1 MAVYLYEFCKA
12 KLRQVPIVRDQVE
25 SKSTHKSW
33 KKWRQD
39 PSWLQT
45 FFFILH
51 GQFLNKE
58 RGDFWRNYSRDVFLR
73 LVLKRIR
80 YDRCA
85 ASVAMLFLQNSKQ
98 ISWCRKLPIFFSFV
112 HVKNCPF
119 VETQCIK
126 SIEKSLLKIVAKNST
141 RRKSALLLKIQFLIP
156 WFWSNSMIS

>member
-1 MAVYLYEFCKA
+1 MTIIAWPFIFTNSAKPSYE
-12 KLRQVPIVRDQVE
+12 VPIVRDQVE

-33 KKWRQD
+33 TKSDAKTLVDYR
-39 PSWLQT
+39 L
-45 FFFILH
+45 FFILH

-126 SIEKSLLKIVAKNST
+126 FIEKSHC
-141 RRKSALLLKIQFLIP
+141 LIYK
-156 WFWSNSMIS
+156 